1 MIDQSKNLGALKP
14 LEPIAVVPVSLCTL
28 INDTL
33 PQLHDAAIALARA
46 RQYAARVDG
55 TIIGTGEADF
65 TKGNTLYNL
74 KFKEKNF
81 QLMDVP
87 GIEGDESRYTDLVR
101 QAVAKAHLVF
111 YVNGTNKKPEV
122 ATAQKIRGYLCRGT
136 QVYSIVNVR
145 GSADAYEFDEDR
157 VSLGQQGSADEALK
171 QTMGVLAG
179 ALSHE
184 VLLGGA
190 CIQGLL
196 GFSALAFDDNQKHTT
211 IHPSRD
217 RDLVLQQRN
226 YLKYFGSHKAMC
238 EFSQIKQ
245 LSIVLQS
252 KLGTFREDIIESN
265 KIKVRELLHEN
276 IKVLEKAHQDHKS
289 FLAKLEPEFKKC
301 KESVEQAIR
310 SCERKSEAGRRSL
323 WGDFF
328 NQLSEKAKDAVAM
341 NFGDNET
348 IESQVRHHF
357 KEEQK
362 KINKKIEDLL
372 KKCLEELQVELQE
385 ALNRLLQDVQRVD
398 FQNRPIQDSMWKN
411 SSLQAPK
418 LDMGLGFKG
427 WGKFAFQ
434 VGSYAATGAT
444 IGSAIPGVGT
454 VIGGIVGALV
464 GALMAVFSLFTS
476 KEKRI
481 RKAQSQLQERI
492 DQMQSDVMG
501 RLNEVNSAL
510 SKMFRTEIAA
520 VASTQ
525 VEELYQAL
533 RRPLPIIEHQIASMN
548 HIQNR
553 LKEMSRGTIQAV

>member
-238 EFSQIKQ
+238 EFS
-245 LSIVLQS
+245 
-252 KLGTFREDIIESN
+252 
-265 KIKVRELLHEN
+265 H